1 MLELHLLVHIDG
13 PRMLPLLALHEHM
26 FRPGIALIERRRL
39 DLVAS
44 AKLGLQLRRYCF
56 LLHSILMRAC
66 LHFVAIRPLLRT
78 RQFLIMRLLL
88 QGVVVRVRNIDAI
101 VLLQDEVVRSRTD
114 DARIY
119 RNASV
124 MPLVH
129 LFVLVLNLLYVFQ
142 IVGYHFVAMESKR
155 RLSVL
160 SRWTRLNGVNFWS
173 VHDPLR
179 SVCTLLLILVNDYA
193 WRWANLVIRALAPLE
208 LLLHDLNVVVHLSHA
223 VVWKFVVSLVR
234 RIDFVGSISQIQ

>member
-1 MLELHLLVHIDG
+1 MALSTTRRVHSLHILFIKFLLPLLELHLLVHIDG

-160 SRWTRLNGVNFWS
+160 SRWTRLNGVNF
-173 VHDPLR
+173 
-179 SVCTLLLILVNDYA
+179 
-193 WRWANLVIRALAPLE
+193 
-208 LLLHDLNVVVHLSHA
+208 
-223 VVWKFVVSLVR
+223 
-234 RIDFVGSISQIQ
+234 